1 MTRQP
6 GAWERLSSQQRAA
19 VVCVATV
26 DVGLRAWALVDLVK
40 RPAAD
45 VKGPKAAWALGLCF
59 VSSAGLLPLTYLHA
73 GRRQPE
79 RLGS

>member
-1 MTRQP
+1 MTGRH
-6 GAWERLSSQQRAA
+6 GAWQRLSSGQRAA
-19 VVCVATV
+19 IVCVAAV

-59 VSSAGLLPLTYLHA
+59 VSSAGVLPSAYLLV
-73 GRRQPE
+73 GRR
-79 RLGS
+79 RA